1 MLLASAVAQAHDDTH
16 CLGVPTCLPPAKY
29 ASGPFLQPPVIRLVR
44 ARDLQSI
51 CANGIGAPGDTI
63 VGCSEMTETTC
74 LVRIARE
81 ARLGSGSLYQA
92 VLNHELAHC
101 RGWRH

>member
-1 MLLASAVAQAHDDTH
+1 MSWSADLSTAGELLQR
-16 CLGVPTCLPPAKY
+16 
-29 ASGPFLQPPVIRLVR
+29 PVIRLER
-44 ARDLQSI
+44 PLPAEHLRKRSR
-51 CANGIGAPGDTI
+51 CSRRHHPGK
-63 VGCSEMTETTC
+63 MNETTC

-81 ARLGSGSLYQA
+81 ARQVSASLYQT